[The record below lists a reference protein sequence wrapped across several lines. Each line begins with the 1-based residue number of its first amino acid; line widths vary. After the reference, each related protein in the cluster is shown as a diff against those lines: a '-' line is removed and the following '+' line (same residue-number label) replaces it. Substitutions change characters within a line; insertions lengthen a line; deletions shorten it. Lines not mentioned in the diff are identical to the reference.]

1 MSYYYYVGRS
11 PDYLEHHGILGMKWG
26 VRRFQNKDGSLTP
39 EGRAR
44 YGDILT
50 KKQMQNYIK
59 DYNLRTGANKKITK
73 NTVFKTADGM
83 YDYKGRKMNTDVT
96 VDDPMND
103 VENKTETKPKKISDL
118 TDSELAA
125 INKRMQL
132 EEEYKK
138 HLDNT
143 IPPKKVNFIKSSLG
157 NLKNN
162 LVNDLPKGIS
172 SGLQSALSDAIK
184 DSLKTKEPPKK
195 TDMHMDTTK
204 ASDKDIADLATRW
217 ENLMKIERNKRDYDN
232 RMAEI
237 GEEML
242 SDYWPKEDKAIKYDE
257 RSKSDMEGNPLNP
270 DNYRYY
276 LDDKS
281 KK

>member
-96 VDDPMND
+96 VDDPMN
-103 VENKTETKPKKISDL
+103 EAASKTDTKPKSFSSM
-118 TDSELAA
+118 TDAELAA
-125 INKRMQL
+125 INKRMQM
-132 EEEYKK
+132 EEEFKK
-138 HLDNT
+138 HIENSM
-143 IPPKKVNFIKSSLG
+143 PPKKVNFIKSSLG

-172 SGLQSALSDAIK
+172 SGLQGALSDAIK
-184 DSLKTKEPPKK
+184 ESFKAKEPPKK
-195 TDMHMDTTK
+195 TDIHMDTTK
-204 ASDKDIADLATRW
+204 ASDKDLADLATRY
-217 ENLMKIERNKRDYDN
+217 ENLAKIERNKEYIDDRYTTLG
-232 RMAEI
+232 AA
-237 GEEML
+237 ML
-242 SDYWPKEDKAIKYDE
+242 DDYWPENDKAVKYDE

-276 LDDKS
+276 LDNKN